1 MQLTT
6 TVTPS
11 TSNSS
16 VKYYSTNANIATV
29 SDSGLVEAKASGKC
43 SIFVLSSE
51 NSCKGAVCNI
61 TVS

>member
-16 VKYYSTNANIATV
+16 VKYYSIDANIATV

-43 SIFVLSSE
+43 SIFVLLSE
-51 NSCKGAVCNI
+51 NSCKGVVCNI